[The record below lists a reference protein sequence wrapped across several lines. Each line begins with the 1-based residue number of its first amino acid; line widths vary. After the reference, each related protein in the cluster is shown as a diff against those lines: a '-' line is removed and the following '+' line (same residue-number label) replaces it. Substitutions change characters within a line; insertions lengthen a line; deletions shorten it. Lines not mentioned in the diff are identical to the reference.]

1 MGSLWESIKKTLKEG
16 ATTAAEKA
24 QEFTQIG
31 RIKVEILRIQ
41 GRIEK
46 NFTELGGRVYH
57 MIVEENKTR
66 IASDPKVKTFI
77 DEIKALEAQLEEKK
91 RELEEVGKK
100 EEEAKPAEEAVP
112 TEEEK
117 PEGA

>member
-31 RIKVEILRIQ
+31 KIKVEILRIQ
-41 GRIEK
+41 GKIER

-57 MIVEENKTR
+57 MITEENKTR

-77 DEIKALEAQLEEKK
+77 NEIKALEAQLEEKK
-91 RELEEVGKK
+91 KELEEVGRK
-100 EEEAKPAEEAVP
+100 EEVKPAEETVP